1 MTDGKSRVRFFH
13 VQISTLDDW
22 MVTDVNASRAVAPT
36 LDVDNGWLTVA
47 AFEVEYDSPFWLA
60 PRVYTGNRLSSYGSN
75 LTYSVTWVVM
85 RGDTSGK
92 PTTEPN
98 VILVV
103 NMPFRVSRL
112 LRASSSRAN
121 EQTVLLLSRFIASS
135 AVERTH
141 VCAVY
146 VPGTFVA

>member
-1 MTDGKSRVRFFH
+1 VRFAFY
-13 VQISTLDDW
+13 QISTLENW
-22 MVTDVNASRAVAPT
+22 LVTDINASRAIAPT

-47 AFEVEYDSPFWLA
+47 EFEVEYDSPFWLA
-60 PRVYTGNRLSSYGSN
+60 PQIYTGNRVSSYGSN

-103 NMPFRVSRL
+103 NIPSRISPA
-112 LRASSSRAN
+112 R
-121 EQTVLLLSRFIASS
+121 
-135 AVERTH
+135 
-141 VCAVY
+141 
-146 VPGTFVA
+146 